1 MISSRV
7 GLLRASTRYYA
18 LLHLVYLPLSL
29 VVILTSINFASAEST
44 LQFYGEE
51 WFDAG
56 VEEGQSDAQPWE
68 LNTPTSTPTN
78 TPTFTNTST
87 ATPTATP
94 TDTAT
99 ATPTSTWTYTPTIT
113 PTFTDT
119 HTPLPTDTPTNTP
132 TPTDT
137 PTATSTPT
145 ATPTNTPVVML
156 GDFGSTLGV
165 HRNDDIV
172 DLISIGDGRGV
183 GNTVAIYSPLIQGR
197 IASLMLPGTV
207 KDAAAVIAPQE
218 GVNTL
223 AAAWLD
229 KKLKQF
235 LFARYDL
242 AASKPLEAL
251 AVPNKVGKIAATDA
265 ITGCR
270 FRNYALQ
277 GVTTNPQRARLFVYG
292 EDLKGAPREFRVQ
305 PQSIIRCLSN
315 RDGTVSSIMSW
326 WQNKKNGKIAL
337 QGWDSQRLVPLYKAP
352 MLPNSFSRY
361 FPFAIP
367 SKTSNG
373 TPLPAF
379 LGLDRT
385 TKSYKLHVYNYP
397 ARSWLIL
404 EVPGLSAT
412 ARITDVRAGG
422 LEDGKTVW
430 VATMF
435 KTGGYL
441 LVTWDLGG
449 IS

>member
-1 MISSRV
+1 M
-7 GLLRASTRYYA
+7 
-18 LLHLVYLPLSL
+18 YLPLSL

-56 VEEGQSDAQPWE
+56 VEEGQSDAQHWE

-87 ATPTATP
+87 ATPTASP

-119 HTPLPTDTPTNTP
+119 PTPLPTDTPTNTP

-172 DLISIGDGRGV
+172 DLISVGDGRGF
-183 GNTVAIYSPLIQGR
+183 GNRVAIYSPLIQGR

-207 KDAAAVIAPQE
+207 KDAAAVIAPHE

-242 AASKPLEAL
+242 ATSKPLEAL
-251 AVPNKVGKIAATDA
+251 AVPKKVGKIAATDP

-270 FRNYALQ
+270 FRKYALQ
-277 GVTTNPQRARLFVYG
+277 GVTANPGRARLFVYG
-292 EDLKGAPREFRVQ
+292 EDLKRAPRKFRIK
-305 PQSIIRCLSN
+305 PQSKIRCLAN
-315 RDGTVSSIMSW
+315 REGTVSSIMSW
-326 WQNKKNGKIAL
+326 WQNKKSGKIAL
-337 QGWDSQRLVPLYKAP
+337 QGWDSQRLVPLYKATI
-352 MLPNSFSRY
+352 LPNLFSRY
-361 FPFAIP
+361 FAFAVP
-367 SKTSNG
+367 SRDSNG
-373 TPLPAF
+373 VPLPAF
-379 LGLDRT
+379 LALDRS
-385 TKSYKLHVYNYP
+385 TKHYGLHVYNYP
-397 ARSWLIL
+397 SRSWSIL
-404 EVPGLSAT
+404 DVPGLSAT
-412 ARITDVRAGG
+412 AQITDVRAGW